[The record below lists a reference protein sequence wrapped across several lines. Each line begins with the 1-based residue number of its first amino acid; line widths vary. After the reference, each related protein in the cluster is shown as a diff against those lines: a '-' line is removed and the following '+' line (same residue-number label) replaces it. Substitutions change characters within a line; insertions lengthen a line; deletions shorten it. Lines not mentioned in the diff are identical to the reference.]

1 MKIHSVFIIFLF
13 IFPYFVIYYLYQRFY
28 KRFFVLNS
36 AKITSV
42 LLGADL
48 NSYSVARAFSEYCGA
63 VSYAFGKY
71 PLGTTNHSD
80 IVNFA
85 VEEGLSDDS
94 VTVSLLVSFAEAHSG
109 EELYL
114 FGCTDEYAEMI
125 IRNRAA
131 LSEYYFCPCVT
142 ADMAEALGTKESFYS
157 MCEKYGIPYPKTF
170 LLRPDDKADS
180 LSEEILGFS
189 YPVIIKPSHSSSY
202 WKHPFDG
209 MKKVYCAKNEDEAK
223 AIAGK
228 IFGAGYEES
237 LIIQDMIPGGD
248 DRMYVLTCYSG
259 TDGKTKKA
267 CLGHVLLEEHTPK
280 GLGNHTAVITENH
293 PEITE
298 LLIKFLDEIG
308 YMGFSNFD
316 IKYDSRDGKFK
327 VFEVN
332 LRQGRSNYYV
342 TSAGQNIA
350 KTVIDDRR
358 GLLSGDCE
366 ICHSEVF
373 WHTVPKPIIYKYT
386 GKDMAKKL
394 KSLVRSGKSFSSLW
408 YRKDL
413 KNPKRLF
420 FVAVHNFRYYGKYR
434 KNGDI

>member
-1 MKIHSVFIIFLF
+1 M
-13 IFPYFVIYYLYQRFY
+13 
-28 KRFFVLNS
+28 NS
-36 AKITSV
+36 AKITPV

-71 PLGTTNHSD
+71 PLGTTNHSN
-80 IVNFA
+80 IVSFTI
-85 VEEGLSDDS
+85 EEGLSDDS
-94 VTVSLLVSFAEAHSG
+94 ITIPLLVSFAERHAG

-125 IRNRAA
+125 IRNRDA
-131 LSEYYFCPCVT
+131 LSKYYFCPCVSE
-142 ADMAEALGTKESFYS
+142 DMAERLGTKESFYS
-157 MCEKYGIPYPKTF
+157 MCEKHGIPYPKTF
-170 LLRPDDKADS
+170 ILRPDDIARS
-180 LSEEILGFS
+180 LSEETIGFS

-209 MKKVYCAKNEDEAK
+209 MKKVYCAETEDDAK
-223 AIAGK
+223 KIAEK

-259 TDGKTKKA
+259 TDGKVKKA

-280 GLGNHTAVITENH
+280 GLGNHTAVITEDH
-293 PEITE
+293 PEITDI
-298 LLIKFLDEIG
+298 LIKFLDKIG
-308 YMGFSNFD
+308 YTGFSNFD
-316 IKYDSRDGKFK
+316 IKYDVRDGTFK

-350 KTVIDDRR
+350 KTVVDDRH
-358 GLLSGDCE
+358 GMLSGDCE
-366 ICHSEVF
+366 ICRSEIF
-373 WHTVPKPIIYKYT
+373 WHTVPKPIIYKYA

-408 YRKDL
+408 YKKDL

>member
-1 MKIHSVFIIFLF
+1 MKIHSVFIILLF

-71 PLGTTNHSD
+71 PLGATNHSD
-80 IVNFA
+80 IVNFIL
-85 VEEGLSDDS
+85 EEGLSDDS

-142 ADMAEALGTKESFYS
+142 ADMAETLGTKESFYS

-170 LLRPDDKADS
+170 ILRPDDKADS

-228 IFGAGYEES
+228 IFGAGYKES

-350 KTVIDDRR
+350 KTVIDDRH

-373 WHTVPKPIIYKYT
+373 WHTVPKPIIYKYA

>member
-1 MKIHSVFIIFLF
+1 M
-13 IFPYFVIYYLYQRFY
+13 
-28 KRFFVLNS
+28 
-36 AKITSV
+36 

-85 VEEGLSDDS
+85 VEKGLSDDS
-94 VTVSLLVSFAEAHSG
+94 VTVSLLVSFAKAHTG

-170 LLRPDDKADS
+170 ILRPDGEADS

-209 MKKVYCAKNEDEAK
+209 MKKVYCAKTEDEAK
-223 AIAGK
+223 AIAEK

-248 DRMYVLTCYSG
+248 DMMYVLTCYSG
-259 TDGKTKKA
+259 TNGKVKKA

-293 PEITE
+293 PEITDI
-298 LLIKFLDEIG
+298 LIKFLDEIG

-350 KTVIDDRR
+350 KTVIDDCR

-373 WHTVPKPIIYKYT
+373 WHTVPKPIIYKYADKET
-386 GKDMAKKL
+386 VKKL

>member
-1 MKIHSVFIIFLF
+1 M
-13 IFPYFVIYYLYQRFY
+13 
-28 KRFFVLNS
+28 
-36 AKITSV
+36 

-71 PLGTTNHSD
+71 PLGATNHSD

-125 IRNRAA
+125 IRNRAT

-142 ADMAEALGTKESFYS
+142 ADMAETLGTKESFYS

>member
-1 MKIHSVFIIFLF
+1 M
-13 IFPYFVIYYLYQRFY
+13 
-28 KRFFVLNS
+28 
-36 AKITSV
+36 

-63 VSYAFGKY
+63 ISYAFGKY
-71 PLGTTNHSD
+71 PLGATNHSN
-80 IVNFA
+80 IVKFA
-85 VEEGLSDDS
+85 VEKGLSDDS
-94 VTVSLLVSFAEAHSG
+94 VTVSLLVSFVENHAG

-125 IRNRAA
+125 IRNRDV
-131 LSEYYFCPCVT
+131 LSKYYFCPCVT
-142 ADMAEALGTKESFYS
+142 AGMAETLGTKESFYS

-170 LLRPDDKADS
+170 ILRPDDKADS
-180 LSEEILGFS
+180 LSEEMLGFS

-209 MKKVYCAKNEDEAK
+209 MKKVYCAKTEDEAK

-259 TDGKTKKA
+259 TDGKVKKA

-293 PEITE
+293 PEITDI
-298 LLIKFLDEIG
+298 LIKFLDEIG

-350 KTVIDDRR
+350 KTVIYDRH

-366 ICHSEVF
+366 ICQTEVF
-373 WHTVPKPIIYKYT
+373 WHTVPKPIIYKYADKET
-386 GKDMAKKL
+386 AKKL

-408 YRKDL
+408 YGKDL

>member
-125 IRNRAA
+125 IRNRAT

-142 ADMAEALGTKESFYS
+142 ADMAETLGTKESFYS

-259 TDGKTKKA
+259 TDGRTKKA

-350 KTVIDDRR
+350 KTVIDDRH

-373 WHTVPKPIIYKYT
+373 WHTVPKPIIYKYA

>member
-36 AKITSV
+36 AKITPV

-94 VTVSLLVSFAEAHSG
+94 VTISLLVSFAEAHSG

-125 IRNRAA
+125 IRNRAT

-142 ADMAEALGTKESFYS
+142 ADMAETLGTKESFYS

-170 LLRPDDKADS
+170 ILRPDDKADS

-209 MKKVYCAKNEDEAK
+209 MKKVYCAKSEDEAK

-350 KTVIDDRR
+350 KTVIDDRH

-373 WHTVPKPIIYKYT
+373 WHTVPKPIIYKYA

>member
-94 VTVSLLVSFAEAHSG
+94 VTISLLVSFAEAHSG

-170 LLRPDDKADS
+170 ILRPDDKADS

>member
-71 PLGTTNHSD
+71 PLGATNHSD
-80 IVNFA
+80 IVNFIL
-85 VEEGLSDDS
+85 EEGLSDDS
-94 VTVSLLVSFAEAHSG
+94 VTISLLVSFAEAHSG

-142 ADMAEALGTKESFYS
+142 ADMAETLGTKESFYS

-170 LLRPDDKADS
+170 ILRPDGEADS

-209 MKKVYCAKNEDEAK
+209 MKKVYCAKNEDEAR

-259 TDGKTKKA
+259 TDGKAKKA

-293 PEITE
+293 PEITDI
-298 LLIKFLDEIG
+298 LIKFLDEIG

-350 KTVIDDRR
+350 KTVIDDCR

-373 WHTVPKPIIYKYT
+373 WHTVPKPIIYKYANKET
-386 GKDMAKKL
+386 VKKL

>member
-71 PLGTTNHSD
+71 PLGATNHSD
-80 IVNFA
+80 IVNFIL
-85 VEEGLSDDS
+85 EEGLSDDS
-94 VTVSLLVSFAEAHSG
+94 VTISLLVSFAEAHSG

-125 IRNRAA
+125 IRNRAK

-157 MCEKYGIPYPKTF
+157 MCEKHGIPYPKTYI
-170 LLRPDDKADS
+170 LRPDDTAP
-180 LSEEILGFS
+180 LSEKALGFS

-209 MKKVYCAKNEDEAK
+209 MKKVYCAKNEAEAK
-223 AIAGK
+223 EIAAK
-228 IFGAGYEES
+228 IFGAGYSES
-237 LIIQDMIPGGD
+237 LVIQDMIPGGD

-259 TDGKTKKA
+259 TDGKVKKA

-293 PEITE
+293 PEITDV
-298 LLIKFLDEIG
+298 LIKFLDGIG

-316 IKYDSRDGKFK
+316 IKYDVRDGKFK

-350 KTVIDDRR
+350 ETVICDRH
-358 GLLSGDCE
+358 GALSGDCE
-366 ICHSEVF
+366 ICQNEIF
-373 WHTVPKPIIYKYT
+373 WHTVPKPIIYKYA
-386 GKDMAKKL
+386 GKEMTKKL

-408 YRKDL
+408 YKKDL

-420 FVAVHNFRYYGKYR
+420 FVAVHNFHYYGKYR

>member
-71 PLGTTNHSD
+71 PLGATNHSD
-80 IVNFA
+80 IVNFIL
-85 VEEGLSDDS
+85 EEGLSDDS
-94 VTVSLLVSFAEAHSG
+94 VTISLLVSFAEAHSG

-142 ADMAEALGTKESFYS
+142 ADMAETLGTKESFYS

-170 LLRPDDKADS
+170 ILRPDDKADS

-209 MKKVYCAKNEDEAK
+209 MKKVYCAKNEDEAR

-350 KTVIDDRR
+350 KTVIDDCR

>member
-1 MKIHSVFIIFLF
+1 M
-13 IFPYFVIYYLYQRFY
+13 
-28 KRFFVLNS
+28 NS

-125 IRNRAA
+125 IRNRAT

-142 ADMAEALGTKESFYS
+142 ADMAETLGTKESFYS

-259 TDGKTKKA
+259 TDGRTKKA

-350 KTVIDDRR
+350 KTVIDDRH

-373 WHTVPKPIIYKYT
+373 WHTVPKPIIYKYA

>member
-1 MKIHSVFIIFLF
+1 
-13 IFPYFVIYYLYQRFY
+13 
-28 KRFFVLNS
+28 
-36 AKITSV
+36 
-42 LLGADL
+42 
-48 NSYSVARAFSEYCGA
+48 
-63 VSYAFGKY
+63 
-71 PLGTTNHSD
+71 
-80 IVNFA
+80 
-85 VEEGLSDDS
+85 
-94 VTVSLLVSFAEAHSG
+94 
-109 EELYL
+109 
-114 FGCTDEYAEMI
+114 
-125 IRNRAA
+125 
-131 LSEYYFCPCVT
+131 
-142 ADMAEALGTKESFYS
+142 
-157 MCEKYGIPYPKTF
+157 
-170 LLRPDDKADS
+170 
-180 LSEEILGFS
+180 
-189 YPVIIKPSHSSSY
+189 
-202 WKHPFDG
+202 

-248 DRMYVLTCYSG
+248 DMMYVLTCYSG
-259 TDGKTKKA
+259 TDGKVKKA

-293 PEITE
+293 PEITDI
-298 LLIKFLDEIG
+298 LIKFLDEIG

-350 KTVIDDRR
+350 KTVIYDRH

-366 ICHSEVF
+366 ICQTEVF
-373 WHTVPKPIIYKYT
+373 WHTVPKPIIYKYADKET
-386 GKDMAKKL
+386 AKKL

-408 YRKDL
+408 YGKDL

>member
-1 MKIHSVFIIFLF
+1 M
-13 IFPYFVIYYLYQRFY
+13 
-28 KRFFVLNS
+28 
-36 AKITSV
+36 

-63 VSYAFGKY
+63 ISYAFGKY
-71 PLGTTNHSD
+71 PLGATNHSD
-80 IVNFA
+80 IVKFA
-85 VEEGLSDDS
+85 VEKGLSDDS
-94 VTVSLLVSFAEAHSG
+94 VTVSLLVSFAENHAG

-125 IRNRAA
+125 IRNRDV
-131 LSEYYFCPCVT
+131 LSKYYFCPCVT
-142 ADMAEALGTKESFYS
+142 AGMAETLGTKESFYS

-170 LLRPDDKADS
+170 ILRPDNKVDS

-209 MKKVYCAKNEDEAK
+209 MKKVYCAKTEDEAK

-248 DRMYVLTCYSG
+248 DMMYVLTCYSG
-259 TDGKTKKA
+259 TDGKVKKA

-293 PEITE
+293 PEITDI
-298 LLIKFLDEIG
+298 LIKFLDEIG

-350 KTVIDDRR
+350 KTVIYDRH

-366 ICHSEVF
+366 ICQTEVF
-373 WHTVPKPIIYKYT
+373 WHTVPKPIVYKYADKET
-386 GKDMAKKL
+386 VKKL
-394 KSLVRSGKSFSSLW
+394 KSLVRSEKSFSSLW
-408 YRKDL
+408 YGKDL

>member
-94 VTVSLLVSFAEAHSG
+94 VTVSLLVSFAENHAG

-125 IRNRAA
+125 IRNRAT

-373 WHTVPKPIIYKYT
+373 WHTVPKPIIYKYA

>member
-71 PLGTTNHSD
+71 PLGATNHSD
-80 IVNFA
+80 IVNFIL
-85 VEEGLSDDS
+85 EEGLSDDS
-94 VTVSLLVSFAEAHSG
+94 VTISLLVSFAEAHSG

-142 ADMAEALGTKESFYS
+142 ADMAETLGTKESFYS

-170 LLRPDDKADS
+170 ILRPDGEADS

-259 TDGKTKKA
+259 TDGKAKKA

-293 PEITE
+293 PEITDI
-298 LLIKFLDEIG
+298 LIKFLDEIG

-350 KTVIDDRR
+350 KTVIDDCR

-373 WHTVPKPIIYKYT
+373 WHTVPKPIIYKYANKET
-386 GKDMAKKL
+386 VKKL

>member
-1 MKIHSVFIIFLF
+1 M
-13 IFPYFVIYYLYQRFY
+13 
-28 KRFFVLNS
+28 
-36 AKITSV
+36 

-63 VSYAFGKY
+63 ISYAFGKY
-71 PLGTTNHSD
+71 PLGATNHSD
-80 IVNFA
+80 IVKFA
-85 VEEGLSDDS
+85 VEKGLSDDS
-94 VTVSLLVSFAEAHSG
+94 VTVSLLVSFAENHAG

-125 IRNRAA
+125 IRNRDV
-131 LSEYYFCPCVT
+131 LSKYYFCPCVT
-142 ADMAEALGTKESFYS
+142 AGMAETLGTKESFYS

-170 LLRPDDKADS
+170 ILRPDNKADS

-209 MKKVYCAKNEDEAK
+209 MKKVYCAKTEDEAK

-248 DRMYVLTCYSG
+248 DMMYVLTCYSG
-259 TDGKTKKA
+259 TDGKVKKA

-293 PEITE
+293 PEITDI
-298 LLIKFLDEIG
+298 LIKFLDEIG

-350 KTVIDDRR
+350 KTVIYDRH

-366 ICHSEVF
+366 ICQTEVF
-373 WHTVPKPIIYKYT
+373 WHTVPKPIVYKYADKET
-386 GKDMAKKL
+386 VKKL

-408 YRKDL
+408 YGKDL

-420 FVAVHNFRYYGKYR
+420 FVAVHNFCYYGKYR

>member
-71 PLGTTNHSD
+71 PLGATNHSD
-80 IVNFA
+80 IVNFIL
-85 VEEGLSDDS
+85 EEGLSDDS
-94 VTVSLLVSFAEAHSG
+94 VTISLLVSFAEAHSG

-142 ADMAEALGTKESFYS
+142 ADMAETLGTKESFYS

-170 LLRPDDKADS
+170 ILRPDDKADS

-209 MKKVYCAKNEDEAK
+209 MKKVYCAKTEDEAK

-259 TDGKTKKA
+259 TDGKAKKA

-293 PEITE
+293 PEITDI
-298 LLIKFLDEIG
+298 LIKFLDEIG

-350 KTVIDDRR
+350 KTVIDDCR

-373 WHTVPKPIIYKYT
+373 WHTVPKPIIYKYANKET
-386 GKDMAKKL
+386 VKKL

>member
-71 PLGTTNHSD
+71 PLGATNHSD

-94 VTVSLLVSFAEAHSG
+94 VTISLLVSFAEAHSG

-125 IRNRAA
+125 IRNRAT

-142 ADMAEALGTKESFYS
+142 ADMAETLGTKESFYS

>member
-1 MKIHSVFIIFLF
+1 
-13 IFPYFVIYYLYQRFY
+13 
-28 KRFFVLNS
+28 
-36 AKITSV
+36 
-42 LLGADL
+42 
-48 NSYSVARAFSEYCGA
+48 
-63 VSYAFGKY
+63 
-71 PLGTTNHSD
+71 
-80 IVNFA
+80 
-85 VEEGLSDDS
+85 
-94 VTVSLLVSFAEAHSG
+94 
-109 EELYL
+109 
-114 FGCTDEYAEMI
+114 
-125 IRNRAA
+125 
-131 LSEYYFCPCVT
+131 
-142 ADMAEALGTKESFYS
+142 MAETLGTKESFYS

-170 LLRPDDKADS
+170 ILRPDNKADS

-209 MKKVYCAKNEDEAK
+209 MKKVYCAKTEDEAK

-248 DRMYVLTCYSG
+248 DMMYVLTCYSG
-259 TDGKTKKA
+259 TDGKVKKA

-293 PEITE
+293 PEITDI
-298 LLIKFLDEIG
+298 LIKFLDEIG

-327 VFEVN
+327 VFEIN

-350 KTVIDDRR
+350 KTVIYDRH

-366 ICHSEVF
+366 ICQTEVF
-373 WHTVPKPIIYKYT
+373 WHTVPKPIVYKYADKET
-386 GKDMAKKL
+386 VKKL
-394 KSLVRSGKSFSSLW
+394 KSLVRSGKSISSLW
-408 YRKDL
+408 YGKDL

>member
-1 MKIHSVFIIFLF
+1 M
-13 IFPYFVIYYLYQRFY
+13 
-28 KRFFVLNS
+28 
-36 AKITSV
+36 

-48 NSYSVARAFSEYCGA
+48 NSYSVARSFSEYCGTI
-63 VSYAFGKY
+63 SYAFGKY
-71 PLGTTNHSD
+71 PLGATNHSD
-80 IVNFA
+80 IVKFA
-85 VEEGLSDDS
+85 VEKGLSDDS
-94 VTVSLLVSFAEAHSG
+94 VTVSLLVSFAENHAG

-125 IRNRAA
+125 IRNRDV
-131 LSEYYFCPCVT
+131 LSKYYFCPCVT
-142 ADMAEALGTKESFYS
+142 AGMAETLGTKESFYS

-170 LLRPDDKADS
+170 ILRPDNKADS

-209 MKKVYCAKNEDEAK
+209 MKKVYCAKTEDEAK

-248 DRMYVLTCYSG
+248 DMMYVLTCYSG
-259 TDGKTKKA
+259 TDGKVKKA

-293 PEITE
+293 PEITDI
-298 LLIKFLDEIG
+298 LIKFLDEIG

-350 KTVIDDRR
+350 KTVIYDRH

-366 ICHSEVF
+366 ICQTEVF
-373 WHTVPKPIIYKYT
+373 WHTVPKPIVYKYADKET
-386 GKDMAKKL
+386 VKKL

-408 YRKDL
+408 YGKDL
-413 KNPKRLF
+413 KNLKRLF

>member
-94 VTVSLLVSFAEAHSG
+94 VTISLLVSFAEAHSG

-125 IRNRAA
+125 IRNRAT

-142 ADMAEALGTKESFYS
+142 ADMAETLGTKESFYS

-373 WHTVPKPIIYKYT
+373 WHTVPKPIIYKYA

>member
-1 MKIHSVFIIFLF
+1 M
-13 IFPYFVIYYLYQRFY
+13 
-28 KRFFVLNS
+28 
-36 AKITSV
+36 

-48 NSYSVARAFSEYCGA
+48 NSYSVARAFSEYCG
-63 VSYAFGKY
+63 VISYAFGKY
-71 PLGTTNHSD
+71 PLGATNHSD
-80 IVNFA
+80 IVKFA
-85 VEEGLSDDS
+85 VEKELSDDS
-94 VTVSLLVSFAEAHSG
+94 VTVSLLVSFAENHAG

-125 IRNRAA
+125 IRNRDV
-131 LSEYYFCPCVT
+131 LSKYYFCPCVT
-142 ADMAEALGTKESFYS
+142 AGMAETLGTKESFYS

-170 LLRPDDKADS
+170 ILRPDDKADS

-209 MKKVYCAKNEDEAK
+209 MKKVYCAKTEDQAK

-259 TDGKTKKA
+259 TDGKVKKA

-293 PEITE
+293 PEITDI
-298 LLIKFLDEIG
+298 LIKFLDEIG

-350 KTVIDDRR
+350 KTVIYDRH

-366 ICHSEVF
+366 ICQTEVF
-373 WHTVPKPIIYKYT
+373 WHTVPKPIIYKYADKET
-386 GKDMAKKL
+386 AKKL

-408 YRKDL
+408 YGKDL

>member
-71 PLGTTNHSD
+71 PLGATNHSD
-80 IVNFA
+80 IVNFIL
-85 VEEGLSDDS
+85 EEGLSDDS
-94 VTVSLLVSFAEAHSG
+94 VTISLLVSFAEAHSG

-114 FGCTDEYAEMI
+114 FGCTDEYAEII

-142 ADMAEALGTKESFYS
+142 ADMAETLGTKESFYS

-170 LLRPDDKADS
+170 ILRPDDKADS

-209 MKKVYCAKNEDEAK
+209 MKKVYCAKNEDEAR

-350 KTVIDDRR
+350 KTVIDDCR

>member
-71 PLGTTNHSD
+71 PLGATNHSD
-80 IVNFA
+80 IVNFIL
-85 VEEGLSDDS
+85 EEGLSDDS
-94 VTVSLLVSFAEAHSG
+94 VTISLLVSFAEAHSG

-142 ADMAEALGTKESFYS
+142 ADMAETLGTKESFYS

-170 LLRPDDKADS
+170 ILRPDDKADS

-209 MKKVYCAKNEDEAK
+209 MKKVYCAKNEDEAR

-350 KTVIDDRR
+350 KTVIDDCR

-373 WHTVPKPIIYKYT
+373 WHTVPKPIIYKYANKET
-386 GKDMAKKL
+386 VKKL

>member
-71 PLGTTNHSD
+71 PLGATNHSD
-80 IVNFA
+80 IVNFIL
-85 VEEGLSDDS
+85 EEGLSDDS
-94 VTVSLLVSFAEAHSG
+94 VTISLLVSFAEAHSG

-142 ADMAEALGTKESFYS
+142 ADMAETLGTKESFYS

-170 LLRPDDKADS
+170 ILRPDGEADS

-209 MKKVYCAKNEDEAK
+209 MKKVYCAKNEDEAR

-350 KTVIDDRR
+350 KTVIDDCR

-373 WHTVPKPIIYKYT
+373 WHTVPKPIIYKYANKET
-386 GKDMAKKL
+386 VKKL

>member
-36 AKITSV
+36 AKITPV

-71 PLGTTNHSD
+71 PLGATNHSD
-80 IVNFA
+80 IVKFA
-85 VEEGLSDDS
+85 VEKGLSDDS
-94 VTVSLLVSFAEAHSG
+94 VTVSILVSFAEAHSG

-125 IRNRAA
+125 IRNRAT

-142 ADMAEALGTKESFYS
+142 ADMAETLGTKESFYS

-248 DRMYVLTCYSG
+248 DKMYVLTCYSG

-293 PEITE
+293 PEITDI
-298 LLIKFLDEIG
+298 LIKFLDEIG

-350 KTVIDDRR
+350 KTVIDDRH

-373 WHTVPKPIIYKYT
+373 WHTVPKPIIYKYA

>member
-36 AKITSV
+36 AKITPV

-71 PLGTTNHSD
+71 PLGATNHSD
-80 IVNFA
+80 IVKFA
-85 VEEGLSDDS
+85 VEKGLSDDS
-94 VTVSLLVSFAEAHSG
+94 VTVSILVSFAENHAG

-125 IRNRAA
+125 IRNRAK

-170 LLRPDDKADS
+170 ILRPDGEADS
-180 LSEEILGFS
+180 LPEEILGFS

-209 MKKVYCAKNEDEAK
+209 MKKVYCAKNEDEAR

-259 TDGKTKKA
+259 TDGRTKKA

-293 PEITE
+293 PEITDI
-298 LLIKFLDEIG
+298 LIKFLDEIG

-350 KTVIDDRR
+350 KTVIDDRH

-373 WHTVPKPIIYKYT
+373 WHTVPKPIIYKYA

>member
-1 MKIHSVFIIFLF
+1 M
-13 IFPYFVIYYLYQRFY
+13 
-28 KRFFVLNS
+28 NS
-36 AKITSV
+36 INIVPV

-48 NSYSVARAFSEYCGA
+48 NSYSVARAFSEYCNA
-63 VSYAFGKY
+63 KSYAFGKY
-71 PLGTTNHSD
+71 PLGATNHSN
-80 IVNFA
+80 IVNFIL
-85 VEEGLSDDS
+85 EKGLSDDG
-94 VTVSLLVSFAEAHSG
+94 VTVPLLIAFAKEHVG
-109 EELYL
+109 DELYL

-125 IRNRAA
+125 IRNRDA
-131 LSEYYFCPCVT
+131 LSKYYFCPCVT
-142 ADMAEALGTKESFYS
+142 AETARTLGTKESFYS
-157 MCEKYGIPYPKTF
+157 MCEKHGIPYPKTYI
-170 LLRPDDKADS
+170 LRPDDTAP
-180 LSEEILGFS
+180 LSEKALGFS

-209 MKKVYCAKNEDEAK
+209 MKKVYCAKTEDEAK

-248 DRMYVLTCYSG
+248 DMMYVLTCYSG
-259 TDGKTKKA
+259 TDGKVKKA

-293 PEITE
+293 PEITDV
-298 LLIKFLDEIG
+298 LIKFLDGIG

-316 IKYDSRDGKFK
+316 IKYDVRDGKFK

-350 KTVIDDRR
+350 ETVICDRH
-358 GLLSGDCE
+358 GALSGDCE
-366 ICHSEVF
+366 ICQNEIF
-373 WHTVPKPIIYKYT
+373 WHTVPKPIIYKYA
-386 GKDMAKKL
+386 GKEMTKKL

-408 YRKDL
+408 YKKDL

-420 FVAVHNFRYYGKYR
+420 FVAVHNFHYYGKYR

>member
-71 PLGTTNHSD
+71 PLGATNHSD

-94 VTVSLLVSFAEAHSG
+94 VTISLLVSFAEAHSG

-125 IRNRAA
+125 IRNRAT

-142 ADMAEALGTKESFYS
+142 ADMAETLGTKESFYS

-202 WKHPFDG
+202 WKHLFDG

-373 WHTVPKPIIYKYT
+373 WHTVPKPIIYKYA